1 MKMQAGTIGVARV
14 AGTRPRSR
22 LIRLRALSARWR
34 SSSRSAGGRAAVG
47 QLDDAFE
54 MGVESAVSGGDIP
67 AFVRRDKA
75 LSKMFC
81 RGAARAAAA
90 DPAESPREV
99 EVGCF

>member
-1 MKMQAGTIGVARV
+1 
-14 AGTRPRSR
+14 
-22 LIRLRALSARWR
+22 
-34 SSSRSAGGRAAVG
+34 
-47 QLDDAFE
+47 